1 MKMNNLFLVFS
12 LISQLFLCQISA
24 HDIPHLAS
32 HTNST
37 SLNDIEWIEST
48 LEAEIQKLLLTYVRT
63 ERPRNKLL
71 MSTSNVSEVK
81 SNQNLYTGPLIVEV
95 NTFIHSFSSISVV
108 NMDFTVD
115 FMLRQRWLDTRLKIP
130 GKHKFTHLPIS
141 YAKNSIWIPDLFF
154 RNAKHGFLHD
164 MTTPNYL
171 IWIDSDGLIT
181 FSQKIS
187 MKLSCHMILHTFPFD
202 TQHCTMNIGS
212 YGYSKSDLDFRWW
225 NADGYDQFGTI
236 PTSNKSKQ
244 MAVQIRSGL
253 EINEFDLLSYETNY
267 CNMEYS
273 TTGQFS
279 CLEAVFYL
287 KRRFGFYLIYAYL
300 PSLLLVIIAW
310 LSFFVDYEAV
320 PARISIGLLCVLAL
334 ITQSAAILTQV
345 PRVSYTK
352 GIDIWLF
359 VCLAFVVSSLLE
371 FAIANSLARKRIK
384 PATSDIV
391 KYVGKDCMVL
401 TTCDALS
408 EFLSKQNNQITNRN
422 SNDDKSDLKP
432 FNNETEC
439 SQSLINSPELNTSK
453 RSEVRSW
460 DSSPISC
467 HQKLITLSYK
477 STSLK
482 KPSVDKSFFL
492 DRAWAIIYPII
503 FGIFNAIYWIYF
515 LKYQ

>member
-1 MKMNNLFLVFS
+1 MTTLNKLFTLILVSKFLFTQIYTESLYSQFS
-12 LISQLFLCQISA
+12 KVISVLDK
-24 HDIPHLAS
+24 DIQK
-32 HTNST
+32 NE
-37 SLNDIEWIEST
+37 NT
-48 LEAEIQKLLLTYVRT
+48 LEGEIQKLLSTYVRT
-63 ERPRNKLL
+63 ERPRNKLSL
-71 MSTSNVSEVK
+71 NDSDTTTNPVS
-81 SNQNLYTGPLIVEV
+81 YTGPLIVEV

-130 GKHKFTHLPIS
+130 SGYNFTYLPIS
-141 YAKNSIWIPDLFF
+141 YAKHLIWIPDLFF

-171 IWIDSDGLIT
+171 IWLDSNGLLT

-202 TQHCTMNIGS
+202 TQQCTMNIGS
-212 YGYSKSDLDFRWW
+212 YGYSKDDLEFRWW
-225 NADGYDQFGTI
+225 NIGGYDQFGLL
-236 PTSNKSKQ
+236 PTTNQSTS

-253 EINEFDLLSYETNY
+253 EINEFDLLSYEANY
-267 CNMEYS
+267 CNVEYS

-300 PSLLLVIIAW
+300 PSLLLVVIAW

-371 FAIANSLARKRIK
+371 FAIANSLARRRIK
-384 PATSDIV
+384 SVNFNVLNTIGKGYLILTTSTALLEFLEKQKNKAYNLSSSDNQTV
-391 KYVGKDCMVL
+391 LDMTDKENECLQVL
-401 TTCDALS
+401 T
-408 EFLSKQNNQITNRN
+408 N
-422 SNDDKSDLKP
+422 P
-432 FNNETEC
+432 
-439 SQSLINSPELNTSK
+439 
-453 RSEVRSW
+453 SEVNVSENVVF
-460 DSSPISC
+460 IN
-467 HQKLITLSYK
+467 LIQ
-477 STSLK
+477 
-482 KPSVDKSFFL
+482 
-492 DRAWAIIYPII
+492 YPH
-503 FGIFNAIYWIYF
+503 
-515 LKYQ
+515 